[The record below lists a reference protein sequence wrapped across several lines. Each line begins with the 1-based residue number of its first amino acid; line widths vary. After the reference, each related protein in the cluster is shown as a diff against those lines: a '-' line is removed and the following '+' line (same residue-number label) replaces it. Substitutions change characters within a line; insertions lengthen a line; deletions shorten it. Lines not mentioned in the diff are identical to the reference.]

1 MVFNNGSLIE
11 YMLDKQMLLI
21 KDICD
26 TTFHVVE
33 ESLPPSLRLVKKSS
47 ICYNVNRLSK
57 SCPDWLQARVSLW
70 GGLVDRGRRVI
81 QIIYKNT
88 AKLFQWLSQSR
99 LNLGSIEQNC
109 TYNQLIQTFKERNDG
124 RCCPS

>member
-33 ESLPPSLRLVKKSS
+33 ESLPPL
-47 ICYNVNRLSK
+47 
-57 SCPDWLQARVSLW
+57 P
-70 GGLVDRGRRVI
+70 
-81 QIIYKNT
+81 
-88 AKLFQWLSQSR
+88 
-99 LNLGSIEQNC
+99 
-109 TYNQLIQTFKERNDG
+109 
-124 RCCPS
+124 